1 MTWVGHVTRTEIN
14 GRKYSRIQDNNKT
27 HMEDPGKGR
36 KIILKFISKK
46 YECKC
51 VECTSCGQ
59 GRVQRLSILKVI
71 NVTSDTIYI
80 SRGYDNR
87 VLLYLT
93 VLISIYCRYKSTVT
107 KLITLQISYCTLSY
121 NISWCRSPF
130 IGDTNQLSLSNN
142 FASFNRYR
150 VPNCH
155 PSHFVKSMVC

>member
-1 MTWVGHVTRTEIN
+1 MSKNKYEVQTMTWVGDVTRTEIN
-14 GRKYSRIQDNNKT
+14 ARKYSRIQDNNKT

-93 VLISIYCRYKSTVT
+93 VLISIYCRYKSTAT
-107 KLITLQISYCTLSY
+107 KLITLQISHCTLPY
-121 NISWCRSPF
+121 NIVISHCTDLHLLQ
-130 IGDTNQLSLSNN
+130 IQI
-142 FASFNRYR
+142 Y
-150 VPNCH
+150 CH
-155 PSHFVKSMVC
+155 KAIHTTDITLHTAI